1 MNNDMVGT
9 GAEVNSAS
17 VFELKPLQAS
27 DLFQMIRILRKLGIS
42 DIRSYLK
49 PELISALDFKK
60 PTMLDENGKEVDLPI
75 DQWNDRQIEAQTRSE
90 RAQEELSMTILG
102 MIVDRVP
109 ECEVEIYQLLANA
122 SGMDF
127 KTMRSMPI
135 MDFMNLLYAYVGRSE
150 FKDFFMQAV
159 KLLRSPGLNS
169 LSGGSLNAIT
179 A

>member
-1 MNNDMVGT
+1 MNNDMSGM
-9 GAEVNSAS
+9 GAAENAAPVS
-17 VFELKPLQAS
+17 ELKPLQAG
-27 DLFQMIRILRKLGIS
+27 DLFQMIRIIRKLGITEVRNR
-42 DIRSYLK
+42 IRPDL
-49 PELISALDFKK
+49 LSALNFKK

-90 RAQEELSMTILG
+90 QAQEELSIVILG
-102 MIVDRVP
+102 MITEKVP

-127 KTMRSMPI
+127 RQMRSMPI

-159 KLLRSPGLNS
+159 KLLQSPGLNS
-169 LSGGSLNAIT
+169 SSGGFLSGIT